1 MHFVIQPH
9 GYRMLTE
16 LKVREFGL
24 MEDVRLEFSSG
35 MTVFTGETGAGK
47 SLLVDALSAVFG
59 ARASADW
66 VRHGAERAELN
77 AVIENNDV
85 RLQRL
90 LAEQDMDCEEPLLLR
105 RVINA
110 DGRSR
115 AWLNGVPVPL
125 KLLQHIGGICLDL
138 HGQHEHQGLMQ
149 VEFQQQLVDSR
160 VNADVLQDVKS
171 AFETLQQAR
180 KQLHHLQNQQGE
192 STGQA
197 TWMRSELEKLS
208 ALDIQTGLEESLVA
222 QVEAGQNVAQI
233 QQAGAQA
240 LLLLDEGDE
249 GNVRSLLAQASHTIE
264 PLLAYHSGLEEASSL
279 LAQVDALLSEI
290 PPHLNDAQEVALD
303 MGELEVAEDRLAG
316 LREAMRRHDCDEAA
330 LLVLAEEWEQ
340 RLSLLDTAEWD
351 EADLNE
357 KVSKS
362 EEDYCA
368 KAKVLSA
375 LRAQAIDDLV
385 AALRPYLDRLGM
397 AGMQVKVEL
406 ACMQDQRAAWGIS
419 GWDNMTFMLS
429 SNPGEPFRPLAQVAS
444 GGELSRLVLSLK
456 ACGAFIHA
464 PAIAVFDEVDVGIG
478 GETAWCVGELL
489 AAMSKERQVFV
500 VSHLPQVASCA
511 QYQISILKIQREDRT
526 ITDLAILAPHERVAE
541 IARMLGG
548 VDAESL
554 EHAKQMLHKGQ
565 IIYEGC
571 Q

>member
-1 MHFVIQPH
+1 
-9 GYRMLTE
+9 MLTE
-16 LKVREFGL
+16 LKVRQFGL

-47 SLLVDALSAVFG
+47 SLLVDALGAVFG

-77 AVIENNDV
+77 AVIENSDA
-85 RLQRL
+85 RLQSL
-90 LAEQDMDCEEPLLLR
+90 LAEQEMDSDEPLFLR

-115 AWLNGVPVPL
+115 AWLNGVAVPL
-125 KLLQHIGGICLDL
+125 KLLQQIGAVCLDL

-149 VEFQQQLVDSR
+149 PEFQQQLVDSR
-160 VNADVLQDVKS
+160 VDVNALQAVKL
-171 AFETLQQAR
+171 AFEHVQQAR
-180 KQLHHLQNQQGE
+180 KQLHSLQHQQGE
-192 STGQA
+192 SAGQA

-208 ALDIQTGLEESLVA
+208 ALDIQEGLEENLVS

-240 LLLLDEGDE
+240 LMLLDEGDE
-249 GNVRSLLAQASHTIE
+249 GNVRSLLAQASHAIE
-264 PLLAYHSGLEEASSL
+264 PVAAYHAGLEAASDL
-279 LAQVDALLSEI
+279 LSQVDALLSEI
-290 PPHLNDAQEVALD
+290 PPYLNDAQEVLLD
-303 MGELEVAEDRLAG
+303 MEGLQVAEDRLAA
-316 LREAMRRHDCDEAA
+316 LREAMRRHDADAA
-330 LLVLAEEWEQ
+330 GLLALMEDWQQ

-351 EADLNE
+351 EEAL
-357 KVSKS
+357 S
-362 EEDYCA
+362 ESVHKAEQDYCT

-375 LRAQAIDDLV
+375 LRVQAIEDLV
-385 AALRPYLDRLGM
+385 LALRPYLDRLGM
-397 AGMQVKVEL
+397 AGMQVKIDMDVK
-406 ACMQDQRAAWGIS
+406 QGDSNAWHAS
-419 GWDNMTFMLS
+419 GWDDMTFMLS
-429 SNPGEPFRPLAQVAS
+429 SNPGEPFRALAQVAS

-489 AAMSKERQVFV
+489 AAMGKERQVFV

-511 QYQISILKIQREDRT
+511 QHQISILKTQREDRT
-526 ITDLAILAPHERVAE
+526 ITDLAVLQADERAAE

-548 VDAESL
+548 VDVESL
-554 EHAKQMLHKGQ
+554 DHAKQMLHKGQ
-565 IIYEGC
+565 IS

>member
-1 MHFVIQPH
+1 
-9 GYRMLTE
+9 MLTE
-16 LKVREFGL
+16 LKVRQFGL

-47 SLLVDALSAVFG
+47 SLLVDALGAVFG

-77 AVIENNDV
+77 AVIENSDA
-85 RLQRL
+85 RLQNL
-90 LAEQDMDCEEPLLLR
+90 LEEQEMDTDEPLFLR

-115 AWLNGVPVPL
+115 AWLNGLAVPL
-125 KLLQHIGGICLDL
+125 KLLQQIGAICLDL

-149 VEFQQQLVDSR
+149 PEFQQQLVDSR
-160 VNADVLQDVKS
+160 VDADALQLVRL
-171 AFETLQQAR
+171 AFEQLQQAR
-180 KQLHHLQNQQGE
+180 KQLHHLQHQQGE
-192 STGQA
+192 SAGQA
-197 TWMRSELEKLS
+197 AWMRSEVEKLS
-208 ALDIQTGLEESLVA
+208 VLDIQEGLQESLIS

-240 LLLLDEGDE
+240 LMLLDEGDE
-249 GNVRSLLAQASHTIE
+249 GNVRSLLAQASHAIE
-264 PLLAYHSGLEEASSL
+264 PVAAYHTGLEAASDL

-290 PPHLNDAQEVALD
+290 PPYLSDAQEVALD
-303 MGELEVAEDRLAG
+303 MGELQTAEDLLAA
-316 LREAMRRHDCDEAA
+316 LREAMRRHDTDEAG
-330 LLVLAEEWEQ
+330 LLLLMEGWQQ

-351 EADLNE
+351 EEAL
-357 KVSKS
+357 S
-362 EEDYCA
+362 ESVHKAEQDYCA
-368 KAKVLSA
+368 KAKVLSS

-385 AALRPYLDRLGM
+385 LALRPYLDRLGM
-397 AGMQVKVEL
+397 AGMQVKIEL
-406 ACMQDQRAAWGIS
+406 ASLQDQSNAWHAS
-419 GWDNMTFMLS
+419 GWDDMTFMLS
-429 SNPGEPFRPLAQVAS
+429 SNPGEPFRALAQVAS

-489 AAMSKERQVFV
+489 AAMGKERQVFV

-511 QYQISILKIQREDRT
+511 QHQISILKTQREDRT
-526 ITDLAILAPHERVAE
+526 ITDLAVLQSDERAAE

-554 EHAKQMLHKGQ
+554 DHAKQMLQKGQ
-565 IIYEGC
+565 MT

>member
-1 MHFVIQPH
+1 
-9 GYRMLTE
+9 MLTE
-16 LKVREFGL
+16 LRVSQFGL

-59 ARASADW
+59 ARASAEW

-77 AVIENNDV
+77 AVIESSDA
-85 RLQRL
+85 RLQSL
-90 LAEQDMDCEEPLLLR
+90 LAEQDLDSDEALFLR

-115 AWLNGVPVPL
+115 AWLNGSPVPL
-125 KLLQHIGGICLDL
+125 KLLQQIGVICLDL

-160 VNADVLQDVKS
+160 VDAQVLRSVRL

-192 STGQA
+192 SAGQA

-208 ALDIQTGLEESLVA
+208 ILDIEAGAEETLIS
-222 QVEAGQNVAQI
+222 QVEAGQHVAQI

-240 LLLLDEGDE
+240 LMLLDEGDE
-249 GNVRSLLAQASHTIE
+249 GNVRSLLAQASHVIE
-264 PLLAYHSGLEEASSL
+264 PLAAYHTGLESASDL

-290 PPHLNDAQEVALD
+290 PPYLNDAQETGLDVEALQA
-303 MGELEVAEDRLAG
+303 AEGRLAA
-316 LREAMRRHDCDEAA
+316 LRDAMRRHDVDEAGLLA
-330 LLVLAEEWEQ
+330 LMEDWQQ

-351 EADLNE
+351 EETLSE
-357 KVSKS
+357 SVSKA
-362 EEDYCA
+362 EQDYCA
-368 KAKVLSA
+368 KAKVLSG
-375 LRAQAIDDLV
+375 LREGAIDALV

-397 AGMQVKVEL
+397 AGMQVGIDIS
-406 ACMQDQRAAWGIS
+406 CMQEQASAWHAS
-419 GWDNMTFMLS
+419 GWDAMVFMLS

-456 ACGAFIHA
+456 ACGAFMHA

-489 AAMSKERQVFV
+489 AAMGKERQVFV
-500 VSHLPQVASCA
+500 VSHLPQVAACA
-511 QYQISILKIQREDRT
+511 QHQISILKTQREDRT
-526 ITDLAILAPHERVAE
+526 ITDLAILPPHERAAE

-548 VDAESL
+548 VDEESL
-554 EHAKQMLHKGQ
+554 DHAKQMLDKGHA
-565 IIYEGC
+565 IYERC
-571 Q
+571 K

>member
-1 MHFVIQPH
+1 
-9 GYRMLTE
+9 MLTE
-16 LKVREFGL
+16 LKVRQFGL

-47 SLLVDALSAVFG
+47 SLLVDALGAVFG

-77 AVIENNDV
+77 AVIENSDA
-85 RLQRL
+85 RLQNL
-90 LAEQDMDCEEPLLLR
+90 LEEQEMDTDEPLFLR

-115 AWLNGVPVPL
+115 AWLNGLAVPL
-125 KLLQHIGGICLDL
+125 KLLQQIGAICLDL

-149 VEFQQQLVDSR
+149 PEFQQQLVDSR
-160 VNADVLQDVKS
+160 VDADALQLVRL
-171 AFETLQQAR
+171 AFEQLQQAR
-180 KQLHHLQNQQGE
+180 KQLHRLQHQQGE
-192 STGQA
+192 SAGQA
-197 TWMRSELEKLS
+197 AWMRSEVEKLS
-208 ALDIQTGLEESLVA
+208 VLDIQEGLQESLIS

-240 LLLLDEGDE
+240 LMLLDEGDE
-249 GNVRSLLAQASHTIE
+249 GNVRSLLAQASHAIE
-264 PLLAYHSGLEEASSL
+264 PVAAYHTGLEAASDL

-290 PPHLNDAQEVALD
+290 PPYLNDAQEVALD
-303 MGELEVAEDRLAG
+303 MQGLQDAEDRLAA
-316 LREAMRRHDCDEAA
+316 LREAMRRHDTDEAG
-330 LLVLAEEWEQ
+330 LLVLMEGWQQ

-351 EADLNE
+351 EEAL
-357 KVSKS
+357 SKS
-362 EEDYCA
+362 VHKAEQDYCT
-368 KAKVLSA
+368 KAKLLSA
-375 LRAQAIDDLV
+375 LRAKAIDALV
-385 AALRPYLDRLGM
+385 LALRPYLDRLGM
-397 AGMQVKVEL
+397 AGMQVKIEL
-406 ACMQDQRAAWGIS
+406 SCLQDQSNAWHAS
-419 GWDNMTFMLS
+419 GWDDMTFMLS
-429 SNPGEPFRPLAQVAS
+429 SNPGEPFRALAQVAS

-489 AAMSKERQVFV
+489 AAMGKERQVFV

-511 QYQISILKIQREDRT
+511 QHQISILKTQREDRT
-526 ITDLAILAPHERVAE
+526 ITDLAVLQSDERAAE

-554 EHAKQMLHKGQ
+554 DHAKQMLQKGQ
-565 IIYEGC
+565 MT

>member
-1 MHFVIQPH
+1 
-9 GYRMLTE
+9 MLTE
-16 LKVREFGL
+16 LKVRQFGL

-47 SLLVDALSAVFG
+47 SLLVDALGAIFG

-77 AVIENNDV
+77 AVIENSDA
-85 RLQRL
+85 RLQKL
-90 LAEQDMDCEEPLLLR
+90 LEEQEMDSDEPLFLR

-115 AWLNGVPVPL
+115 AWLNGQAVPL
-125 KLLQHIGGICLDL
+125 KLLQQIGAVCLDL

-149 VEFQQQLVDSR
+149 PEFQQQLVDSR
-160 VNADVLQDVKS
+160 VDANALQLVKL
-171 AFETLQQAR
+171 AFEHLQGAR
-180 KQLHHLQNQQGE
+180 KQLHSLQHQQGE
-192 STGQA
+192 SAGQA

-208 ALDIQTGLEESLVA
+208 ALDVQEGLEESLIS

-240 LLLLDEGDE
+240 LMLLDEGDE
-249 GNVRSLLAQASHTIE
+249 GNVRSLLAQASHAIE
-264 PLLAYHSGLEEASSL
+264 PAAAYHAGLEAASDL

-290 PPHLNDAQEVALD
+290 PPYLNDAQEAALD
-303 MGELEVAEDRLAG
+303 MQGLQAAEDRLAA
-316 LREAMRRHDCDEAA
+316 LREAMRRHDADEAGLLA
-330 LLVLAEEWEQ
+330 LMEDWQQ

-351 EADLNE
+351 EEALKE
-357 KVSKS
+357 KLHKA
-362 EEDYCA
+362 EQDYCA
-368 KAKVLSA
+368 KAKVLSG
-375 LRAQAIDDLV
+375 LRAQAIDALV
-385 AALRPYLDRLGM
+385 LALRPYLDRLGM
-397 AGMQVKVEL
+397 AGMQVKIEL
-406 ACMQDQRAAWGIS
+406 ASLQDQSKAWHAS
-419 GWDNMTFMLS
+419 GWDDMTFMLS

-489 AAMSKERQVFV
+489 AAMGKERQVFV
-500 VSHLPQVASCA
+500 VSHLPQVAACA
-511 QYQISILKIQREDRT
+511 QHQISILKTQREDRT
-526 ITDLAILAPHERVAE
+526 ITDLAVLQADERAAE

-554 EHAKQMLHKGQ
+554 DHAKQMLHKGQ
-565 IIYEGC
+565 IS

>member
-1 MHFVIQPH
+1 
-9 GYRMLTE
+9 MLTE
-16 LKVREFGL
+16 LKVRQFGL

-85 RLQRL
+85 RLQGL
-90 LAEQDMDCEEPLLLR
+90 LAEQDMDCDEALFLR

-125 KLLQHIGGICLDL
+125 KLLQQIGVICLDL

-149 VEFQQQLVDSR
+149 AEFQQQLVDSR
-160 VNADVLQDVKS
+160 VDAGVLNDVRS
-171 AFETLQQAR
+171 AFEILQQAR

-192 STGQA
+192 SAGQA
-197 TWMRSELEKLS
+197 TWMRAELEKLS
-208 ALDIQTGLEESLVA
+208 ALDIQTGLEQSLIS

-240 LLLLDEGDE
+240 LMLLDEGDE
-249 GNVRSLLAQASHTIE
+249 GNVRSLLAQASHAIE
-264 PLLAYHSGLEEASSL
+264 PLTAYHFGLEEASDL
-279 LAQVDALLSEI
+279 LAQVDALLGEI
-290 PPHLNDAQEVALD
+290 PPYLNDAQEVALD
-303 MGELEVAEDRLAG
+303 VGELQVAEDRLAG
-316 LREAMRRHDCDEAA
+316 LREAMRRHGADETA
-330 LLVLAEEWEQ
+330 LLALMDDWQQ

-351 EADLNE
+351 EAALNE
-357 KVSKS
+357 SVSKA
-362 EEDYCA
+362 EQDYCT
-368 KAKVLSA
+368 KANVLSG
-375 LRAQAIDDLV
+375 LRLQAIDDLV
-385 AALRPYLDRLGM
+385 AGLRPYLDRLGM

-406 ACMQDQRAAWGIS
+406 TCMQDQSNAWHGY
-419 GWDNMTFMLS
+419 GWDAMTFMLS

-456 ACGAFIHA
+456 ACGAFMHA

-489 AAMSKERQVFV
+489 SAMGKERQVFV

-511 QYQISILKIQREDRT
+511 QHQISILKMQREDRT
-526 ITDLAILAPHERVAE
+526 ITDLAILPPHERPVE

-565 IIYEGC
+565 IICERC

>member
-1 MHFVIQPH
+1 
-9 GYRMLTE
+9 MLTE

-24 MEDVRLEFSSG
+24 MEDVRLEFSSA

-47 SLLVDALSAVFG
+47 SLLVDALGAVFG
-59 ARASADW
+59 ARASSDW

-77 AVIENNDV
+77 AVIENNDI
-85 RLQRL
+85 RLQSL
-90 LAEQDMDCEEPLLLR
+90 LEEQEMGVDEPLFLR

-125 KLLQHIGGICLDL
+125 KLLQQIGAICLDL

-149 VEFQQQLVDSR
+149 AEFQQQLVDSR
-160 VNADVLQDVKS
+160 VDTDALLDVKL
-171 AFETLQQAR
+171 AFECLQQAR
-180 KQLHHLQNQQGE
+180 KQLNQLQHQKGE

-197 TWMRSELEKLS
+197 EWMRSELEKLS
-208 ALDIQTGLEESLVA
+208 ALDIQQGLEENLIS
-222 QVEAGQNVAQI
+222 QVETGQNIAQI

-249 GNVRSLLAQASHTIE
+249 GNVRSLLAQASHAIE
-264 PLLAYHSGLEEASSL
+264 PLVAYHAGLQSASDL

-290 PPHLNDAQEVALD
+290 PPYLNDAQEVALD
-303 MGELEVAEDRLAG
+303 AEALQSAEDRLAA
-316 LREAMRRHDCDEAA
+316 LREAMRRHDMDEVGLLA
-330 LLVLAEEWEQ
+330 LMDDWQQ

-351 EADLNE
+351 EAALNE
-357 KVSKS
+357 SVSKA
-362 EEDYCA
+362 EQDYCA
-368 KAKVLSA
+368 QAKVLSG
-375 LRAQAIDDLV
+375 LRTQAIGDLV
-385 AALRPYLDRLGM
+385 LALRPYLDRLGM
-397 AGMQVKVEL
+397 PGMQVEIEMVCL
-406 ACMQDQRAAWGIS
+406 QDQSSAWHAS
-419 GWDNMTFMLS
+419 GWDDMTFMLS

-489 AAMSKERQVFV
+489 VAMGNERQVFV

-511 QYQISILKIQREDRT
+511 QHHISILKTQREDRT
-526 ITDLAILAPHERVAE
+526 ITDLAVLQPHERVAE

-548 VDAESL
+548 VDTESL

-565 IIYEGC
+565 TV

>member
-1 MHFVIQPH
+1 
-9 GYRMLTE
+9 MLTE
-16 LKVREFGL
+16 LKVRQFGL

-77 AVIENNDV
+77 AVIENNDK
-85 RLQRL
+85 RLQDL
-90 LAEQDMDCEEPLLLR
+90 LAEQDMDVDEPLLLR

-125 KLLQHIGGICLDL
+125 KILQQLGAICLDL

-149 VEFQQQLVDSR
+149 AEFQQQLVDSR
-160 VNADVLQDVKS
+160 VDTGVLHDVKS

-192 STGQA
+192 SAGQA
-197 TWMRSELEKLS
+197 TWMRAELEKLS
-208 ALDIQTGLEESLVA
+208 ALDIQIGLEQSLIS

-240 LLLLDEGDE
+240 LMLLDEGDE

-264 PLLAYHSGLEEASSL
+264 PLTAYHKGLELASDL

-290 PPHLNDAQEVALD
+290 PPYLNDAQDVALD
-303 MGELEVAEDRLAG
+303 MESLQTDEDRLAV
-316 LREAMRRHDCDEAA
+316 LREAMRRHDCDEAGLLA
-330 LLVLAEEWEQ
+330 LMDDWQQ

-351 EADLNE
+351 EAALNE
-357 KVSKS
+357 NVSKA
-362 EEDYCA
+362 EQDYCA
-368 KAKVLSA
+368 KAKVLSD
-375 LRAQAIDDLV
+375 LRAQAIADLV
-385 AALRPYLDRLGM
+385 AALCPYLDRLGM

-406 ACMQDQRAAWGIS
+406 VCLQEQSNAWHAS
-419 GWDNMTFMLS
+419 GWDNMIFMLS

-511 QYQISILKIQREDRT
+511 QHQISILKTQREDRT
-526 ITDLAILAPHERVAE
+526 ITDLAILPSHERAAE

-565 IIYEGC
+565 MLYEGC